1 MPLGLAEITRRIDA
15 RCFPFGVP
23 ENIRVDGLARLSD
36 FVVAGNSHFA
46 TLVTGEPADLVEQ
59 LESSESRASV
69 LQGAVFATGD
79 GDDALLTAL
88 ERHRITVLVS
98 SRLHGEALHAQLT
111 ALLADEQAAADRL
124 ITAGMKLLTQVAR
137 RGGVSA
143 VIAELVRQIDGWAV
157 LLDLN
162 GQLITSA
169 GAGRLH
175 IEDAA
180 AFALGRPV
188 RVRHRELQV
197 HQVGSDRD
205 LVGFLVVSS
214 RSSTLS
220 LSRDLAQQASALFDL
235 LLRTHNPSLTSTLG
249 REALL
254 DTILAGGP
262 AAEKLLRRWGV
273 HEASLTGFVFAART
287 RTIDLE
293 RLVVRWLDELG
304 AEHVFSGGSRI
315 TGFVRDE
322 LTAEFAMRVDA
333 YRPIGAGGVH
343 LGLGAP
349 APIAVLER
357 SAIQARQA
365 LHTALESGQAVV
377 RYSELP
383 TVDLVFDALSPE
395 STAELAAVLDPLR
408 LPDGSHG
415 ALTETLRVFLSEHGA
430 HRASA
435 RRLGIH
441 RQTLVARIQRVEA
454 LTGLSMGRADDRTAA
469 WLGLRASGL

>member
-1 MPLGLAEITRRIDA
+1 MALGLAEIARRVDG
-15 RCFPFGVP
+15 RCLAFGVP
-23 ENIRVDGLARLSD
+23 ASIRVDGLAQLRD
-36 FVVAGNSHFA
+36 YVVAGSPHFA
-46 TLVTGEPADLVEQ
+46 TLVTGPPAELIAE
-59 LESSESRASV
+59 LEASQQRAAA
-69 LQGAVFATGD
+69 LRGAVYATACED
-79 GDDALLTAL
+79 EALLAAL
-88 ERHRITVLVS
+88 EHHGVTVLVS
-98 SRLHGEALHAQLT
+98 AGPSGEALHARLG

-143 VIAELVRQIDGWAV
+143 VTAELVRQIDGWAV
-157 LLDLN
+157 LLDAN
-162 GQLITSA
+162 GQLIASA

-175 IEDAA
+175 IEDAV

-235 LLRTHNPSLTSTLG
+235 LLRSHNPSLTSTLG

-254 DTILAGGP
+254 GTILAGGP
-262 AAEKLLRRWGV
+262 AAEHLLRRWGV
-273 HEASLTGFVFAART
+273 HEASLTGFALTART

-293 RLVVRWLDELG
+293 RLTVRWLDELG
-304 AEHVFSGGSRI
+304 AEHVFAGAGRI
-315 TGFVRDE
+315 NGFVRDE
-322 LTAEFAMRVDA
+322 LSAELAARVEA
-333 YRPIGAGGVH
+333 YRPIGAGRVH

-349 APIAVLER
+349 APIGVLER

-365 LHTALESGQAVV
+365 LHTALETAQAVV

-383 TVDLVFDALSPE
+383 TVDLVFDALSAE
-395 STAELAAVLDPLR
+395 ATAELAAVLDPLR
-408 LPDGSHG
+408 EPDGSHG
-415 ALTETLRVFLSEHGA
+415 ELTETLRVFLSEHGA

-441 RQTLVARIQRVEA
+441 RQTLVSRIQRAER
-454 LTGLSMGRADDRTAA
+454 LTGLSMSRADDRTAA